1 MIDARDAPPTAEPDG
16 GRARL
21 RLAATPPSPAPAPD
35 AAPGAWRAFQADL
48 ARYFRYGN
56 AETRWQRLRIVL
68 HTEAIPALAVYRF
81 GRWLREEAP
90 ARLRPFLQIPHSIAY
105 EAVRHAF
112 GICLAPH
119 ARIGP
124 GLYIGHSGGIWVGGD
139 AVIGAECNLSQGVT
153 IGVGGTARRGTPVV
167 GDRVWIG
174 PKATVVGPIEVG
186 DGAVI
191 GANSLVV
198 SNVPQ
203 NGVAVGVP
211 ARVVALS
218 GSGAL
223 ID

>member
-1 MIDARDAPPTAEPDG
+1 MTDAHEGTRTARRRGAGRLKLAPTPPE
-16 GRARL
+16 
-21 RLAATPPSPAPAPD
+21 ATPARREE
-35 AAPGAWRAFQADL
+35 PGAWRAFRADL
-48 ARYFRYGN
+48 ARYFRYAN
-56 AETRWQRLRIVL
+56 AETRWQRLRIAL

-90 ARLRPFLQIPHSIAY
+90 APLRPLLKIPHSIAF
-105 EAVRHAF
+105 ETVRLAF
-112 GICLAPH
+112 GICLAPQ

-124 GLYIGHSGGIWVGGD
+124 GLYIGHSGGIWVAGG
-139 AVIGAECNLSQGVT
+139 AVIGAECNLSQDVT
-153 IGVGGTARRGTPVV
+153 IGIGGTARRGTPIV

-174 PKATVVGPIEVG
+174 PKATVVGPIKVG

-198 SNVPQ
+198 SNVPE

-223 ID
+223 IY